1 MSGHRSPPASTRFQK
16 GRSGNPNGRPKGSRR
31 QAPYEAVLG
40 QKVTVIENGVPRKV
54 TASEAFLLQVTRK
67 GLEGD
72 NQAARITL
80 AAIEDAR
87 TRQLTNESGVS
98 VMTIVLVGVGSV
110 DTALTRLKMAKKYD
124 PYRETAKIKLEPWLV
139 QAALE
144 RMGERQLG
152 IDEQRAVYASTR
164 TPHKVLW
171 PEWWIIR

>member
-1 MSGHRSPPASTRFQK
+1 MSGYRNPPASTRFQK

-87 TRQLTNESGVS
+87 ARRLKAEPSVS
-98 VMTIVLVGVGSV
+98 VLTIVLVGVGSV

-124 PYRETAKIKLEPWLV
+124 RYRETAKIKLEPWLV

-144 RMGERQLG
+144 RLGDRQLG
-152 IDEQRAVYASTR
+152 IDEQREVYASTR
-164 TPHKVLW
+164 TPHKVIW
-171 PEWWIIR
+171 PEWWLVR